1 MQTPEN
7 PVQIDDLTVFSQ
19 EAGALAER
27 MAEGQHLA
35 TQIGL
40 RVLLAEMQALAALL
54 PAVGPLHGDLETD
67 AEIEAG
73 FDNMPV

>member
-1 MQTPEN
+1 MPTHEN
-7 PVQIDDLTVFSQ
+7 PIQIDDLTVFSQ

-27 MAEGQHLA
+27 MAEGQQFA
-35 TQIGL
+35 TEIGL
-40 RVLLAEMQALAALL
+40 RVLLAEMQALASLL
-54 PAVGPLHGDLETD
+54 PAVGTQHSHSETD

>member
-27 MAEGQHLA
+27 MAEGQHFA
-35 TQIGL
+35 TEIGL

-54 PAVGPLHGDLETD
+54 PAVSPTLAHLESD